1 VNQLAPS
8 GAFKIKMR
16 RHDMKKFLMKFG
28 WSGKVVDRVTVGSVC
43 VAGTYVGLNLED
55 FAFLMN

>member
-1 VNQLAPS
+1 
-8 GAFKIKMR
+8 
-16 RHDMKKFLMKFG
+16 MKKFLMKFG
-28 WSGKVVDRVTVGSVC
+28 WSGKVVDGVTVGSVC